1 MSTAPSR
8 GSPVIDPVLR
18 LRTAPAVLA
27 AALALGGCASAPL
40 EELAQARATLA
51 AATQSND
58 ASAELAR
65 ANDKLALTR
74 RWMDARDYG
83 PSRWLVEQAQVDA
96 ELALAKSAA
105 EDAHRAAALAVSNR
119 AAVRRV
125 AGRGL

>member
-1 MSTAPSR
+1 M
-8 GSPVIDPVLR
+8 IDPTLR
-18 LRTAPAVLA
+18 LRTVPVVLA

-51 AATQSND
+51 ATRPDD
-58 ASAELAR
+58 ASLELAR
-65 ANDKLALTR
+65 ANDKIALAR

-105 EDAHRAAALAVSNR
+105 EDAHRAAALAVSNG

>member
-1 MSTAPSR
+1 MPTAPSR
-8 GSPVIDPVLR
+8 GTPVIDPTLR
-18 LRTAPAVLA
+18 LRAAPAVLA

-40 EELAQARATLA
+40 KELAQARATLA

-65 ANDKLALTR
+65 ANDKLALAR

-96 ELALAKSAA
+96 ELALAKAA
-105 EDAHRAAALAVSNR
+105 ADDAHRAAALAVANR
-119 AAVRRV
+119 TAVRRIS
-125 AGRGL
+125 GREL